1 MSEANWQK
9 VRRVF
14 DAALQL
20 EPKDR
25 SSYLNEACGDDKDLL
40 TEVESLLSS
49 LKSDAFLETPAVAHV
64 SDMIVTS
71 TQSRPRGTRFGHYE
85 LIRQIGTGGTGE
97 VYLAKDQKLDRLVG
111 IKILNEDFS
120 REETNVERFAR
131 EAKAASALNHPNILV
146 VHEVGESEGAHYIV
160 SEFIEGKTLR
170 ELTQSQLSLKE
181 IVGISIQI
189 ANALSAAHEAHLVH
203 RDIKPENVMVRP
215 DGYVKVLDFGLAKL
229 VAQGDKDLIGLD
241 PATGNQTAKGVILG
255 TVNYM
260 SPEQAKGE
268 PVDQR
273 TDIFSFGVVL
283 YEMLAGRVP
292 FRGESL
298 SETFANLIN
307 AEPQSLSDS
316 VSNVPDELTR
326 IVAKLL
332 SKKKDDRYQSMK
344 DVLTDLEDLKLN
356 LTLENRL
363 ERSIRPGQLK
373 ATASLLATTNN
384 AAEQRA
390 RTKGGLSLTVRRHKR
405 VSAFMA
411 AALIVGVVA
420 VGYYFFI
427 RTKTPSSA
435 VAPKS
440 IAVLPLKPI
449 DAASRDDVFEIGIAD
464 SLINRISFMNGIKV
478 RRLSATSKYA
488 DVAQDPIIAGR
499 ELQVDYILASTYQLA
514 DGKIRVTAQL
524 FNVASG
530 QIEGTLPIVRD
541 ASDVFATQDE
551 IAREIGN
558 KLLKRFGSPGSIIAK
573 HGTENED
580 AYRKYLQGMYLYD
593 KRTLTDAQKAVGFFE
608 QAIQLDQNYALAWA
622 GKALVHRALG
632 NFGGDPRL
640 EYEESMEAI
649 NHALALDQNLA
660 DAHSALCENKFFY
673 EWDFEGA
680 ERECNRAIELDVN
693 SARAHDMYA
702 RYLYGSG
709 RFDDAIAESKRAI
722 DLEPSA
728 LFIQRNYGISLFY
741 ARRYAEAVTQFKRV
755 LEIDPNFVATFAWL
769 VPTLHL
775 QGNEAEA
782 FEWFMKWQVV
792 LKTDEETVQAYKR
805 AYQTSGWQGIGRERV
820 KRFDEHKIRSYFL
833 EACLTV
839 HTGDKD
845 KAFEYL
851 DKSYQRHEWGMAH
864 LQVDPSLDGL
874 RADPRFS
881 ELVRRVT
888 SKDALVLA
896 SLRGWCPICFSLS
909 LSFLTAQRSGKEFIS
924 GLE

>member
-1 MSEANWQK
+1 MSEANWEK

-14 DAALQL
+14 DAALQQ
-20 EPKDR
+20 EPEER

-49 LKSDAFLETPAVAHV
+49 LESDAFLEIPAVAHV
-64 SDMIVTS
+64 SDLIVTS
-71 TQSRPRGTRFGHYE
+71 IQSRPPGTRFGHYE

-97 VYLAKDQKLDRLVG
+97 VYLAKDKKLDRLVG

-120 REETNVERFAR
+120 REGTNLERFVR

-146 VHEVGESEGAHYIV
+146 IHEVGESEDTHYIV

-170 ELTQSQLSLKE
+170 ELARSQMSLKE

-189 ANALSAAHEAHLVH
+189 ANALAAAHEAHLVH

-229 VAQGDKDLIGLD
+229 VAQGDKTLTGLD
-241 PATGNQTAKGVILG
+241 ATTGNQTAKGIILG

-283 YEMLAGRVP
+283 YEMLAGRLP
-292 FRGESL
+292 FGGKSL

-307 AEPQSLSDS
+307 AEPRSLSDS

-326 IVAKLL
+326 IIAKSLR
-332 SKKKDDRYQSMK
+332 KDKDERYQSMK
-344 DVLTDLEDLKLN
+344 DVLRDLEDLKLN

-363 ERSIRPGQLK
+363 ERSLGPGQLK
-373 ATASLLATTNN
+373 ATASLLTTTNN
-384 AAEQRA
+384 AEQQRV

-405 VSAFMA
+405 VSTFIV
-411 AALIVGVVA
+411 AALLVGVVA
-420 VGYYFFI
+420 LAYYFFY
-427 RTKTPSSA
+427 RTKIASSA
-435 VAPKS
+435 SGITS
-440 IAVLPLKPI
+440 IAILPLRPI
-449 DAASRDDVFEIGIAD
+449 DKTNRDEFFEIGIAD
-464 SLINRISFMNGIKV
+464 SLINRVSSMNGFKV
-478 RRLSATSKYA
+478 RRLSATSKYT
-488 DVAQDPIIAGR
+488 DVEQDPIVAGR
-499 ELQVDYILASTYQLA
+499 EQQVQYVLASSYQLA
-514 DGKIRVTAQL
+514 DGKISITAQL
-524 FNVASG
+524 INVTSG

-541 ASDVFATQDE
+541 AHDVLATQDE

-558 KLLKRFGSPGSIIAK
+558 KLLLRFGSPGSVIVK
-573 HGTENED
+573 RGTENED
-580 AYRKYLQGMYLYD
+580 AYRMYTQGISLYD
-593 KRTLTDAQKAVGFFE
+593 KRTMLDTQKAVGILE
-608 QAIQLDQNYALAWA
+608 QALQLDPNNARAWA
-622 GKALVHRALG
+622 LKALVHRALG
-632 NFGGDPRL
+632 NFGGDPRI
-640 EYEESMEAI
+640 EYEKSMEAI

-673 EWDFEGA
+673 EWDVNGA

-709 RFDDAIAESKRAI
+709 RFDEAIAESKAAI
-722 DLEPSA
+722 DLEPTA

-755 LEIDPNFVATFAWL
+755 LEIDPNFVATYAWL

-805 AYQTSGWQGIGRERV
+805 AYQTSGWPGIGRERV

-845 KAFEYL
+845 KSFQYL

-881 ELVRRVT
+881 ELVRRVRQ
-888 SKDALVLA
+888 KVL
-896 SLRGWCPICFSLS
+896 
-909 LSFLTAQRSGKEFIS
+909 
-924 GLE
+924 